1 MIGINSTWHAEKKT
15 LLLLLFLSYVFM
27 VLFYCDLLLSPNKYL
42 FAASGDGIKNYFTF
56 AYHLKHDQN
65 ALNFSGMNYP
75 YGEHLFYTDCHPLLA
90 LLLKPFSRLTDF
102 FSNHAVGIINLCMLL
117 SIWLSFFVNYILL
130 RVHKVKSLFALLW
143 CLGMTLLAPQVF
155 RMTGHYAL
163 SYSVAIPLSWI
174 LLVYHNSSQNKRLP
188 RILLFCNLFFWL
200 LIHAYLGVMIFAFS
214 SLFALFHFAFS
225 KNKKDVLH
233 PFVKLA
239 LALCL
244 PIALF
249 FIGVKASD
257 QHAGRTTN
265 PLGITLYN
273 AEADDVFLP
282 NHEPLKP
289 LIETISG
296 QQIKQQ
302 WEAWAYIGLVNDLVL
317 LCLLGLVLM
326 ALFKNERARILLNT
340 IFTRPFIA
348 AFLSALLLLLFAMG
362 IPYRQAPA
370 LLDLVPII
378 KQFRSS
384 GRFDWPFYF
393 VMMVIGASV
402 FQALWD
408 FGNRKKAITT
418 VFVLA
423 ALMNIVEGLPAHL
436 DINTNIRDNR
446 NTFNAK
452 YLSADMQ
459 ELISQINPKDYQAI
473 IALPFYHQGSENFS
487 RPVTEPILTNSI
499 MLSYHTGLPLVNANL
514 TRLSIQESKNCI
526 ALIGPSKYKKDIEQ
540 DLVDTR
546 PFLLV
551 VSPFGLNRYE
561 QDLIGKAQLLIQKKV
576 FACYVLNKKSLFDRN
591 QKVSFGQTYVY
602 GTDTQKVNRPY
613 DLIYQNSFEN
623 TSASHSYTGKG
634 AYAGPKRGQHI
645 IAEIASGIFQ
655 KGETYAFSIWMYNDQ
670 QDQLNDW
677 FRLVVEERDAFNHV
691 VQETTVF
698 PEQSGC
704 IDGAWSLVEG
714 SFKMLDNKN
723 TLFIITKGKEA
734 SKNTIYAD
742 ELLILSNK
750 DNTENTN

>member
-1 MIGINSTWHAEKKT
+1 MTRLQKIWQGEKQP
-15 LLLLLFLSYVFM
+15 LLLLLLLSSVFM
-27 VLFYCDLLLSPNKYL
+27 ALCYGDLLLSPNTYL
-42 FAASGDGIKNYFTF
+42 FGASGDGIKNYFTF
-56 AYHLKHDQN
+56 AYHLRNDLV

-90 LLLKPFSRLTDF
+90 MLLKPFSRLTDF
-102 FSNHAVGIINLCMLL
+102 FANHAVGILNLCMLF
-117 SIWLSFFVNYILL
+117 SIWLSFFINYLLL
-130 RVHKVKSLFALLW
+130 RACKVNSVFAVLW
-143 CLGMTLLAPQVF
+143 CLGMTILAPQVF

-214 SLFALFHFAFS
+214 DLFALFHFAFS

-239 LALCL
+239 LALCI

-282 NHEPLKP
+282 NHEPLKS

-302 WEAWAYIGLVNDLVL
+302 WEAWAYIGFANDLMLLTLLALALTAILKRDQSIVFLRRTFTAEILAAVL
-317 LCLLGLVLM
+317 
-326 ALFKNERARILLNT
+326 A
-340 IFTRPFIA
+340 
-348 AFLSALLLLLFAMG
+348 SLLLLLFAMG
-362 IPYRQAPA
+362 IPYRQLPA
-370 LLDLVPII
+370 LLEFVPII
-378 KQFRSS
+378 KQFRTS

-408 FGNRKKAITT
+408 FGKRKKAITT

-423 ALMNIVEGLPAHL
+423 ALMNIAEGLPAHL

-452 YLSADMQ
+452 NLSADMQ

-487 RPVTEPILTNSI
+487 RPVTEPILSTSI
-499 MLSYHTGLPLVNANL
+499 LISYHTGLPLMNANL
-514 TRLSIQESKNCI
+514 TRLSIKESKNCI
-526 ALIGPSKYKKDIEQ
+526 ALIGPGRYKKEIEQ
-540 DLVDTR
+540 DLVDSR
-546 PFLLV
+546 PFLLLV
-551 VSPFGLNRYE
+551 CPNGLNRHE
-561 QDLIGKAQLLIQKKV
+561 HDLIGKAQILIQKKV
-576 FACYVLNKKSLFDRN
+576 IACYVLNKERLFEQDK
-591 QKVSFGQTYVY
+591 KVSYGQKYVY
-602 GTDTQKVNRPY
+602 ASDTQKVKRPAG
-613 DLIYQNSFEN
+613 LIYQNCFEN
-623 TSASHSYTGKG
+623 IRASHTYRGKG
-634 AYAGPKRGQHI
+634 AFSAPKVGSHTI
-645 IAEIASGIFQ
+645 DEIAPGLFRSGAKYTF
-655 KGETYAFSIWMYNDQ
+655 ALWMYNDA

-677 FRLVVEERDAFNHV
+677 LRVVIEERDTSNQLI
-691 VQETTVF
+691 QETAFF
-698 PEQSGC
+698 PEQSAC
-704 IDGAWSLVEG
+704 IDGSWSLVEG
-714 SFKMLDNKN
+714 VFQVKSEHNRIVIL
-723 TLFIITKGKEA
+723 TKGKETT
-734 SKNTIYAD
+734 KNLIYAD
-742 ELLILSNK
+742 ELMIFDLQDTAAQAN
-750 DNTENTN
+750 